1 MGLLGASA
9 AAKKAAKVAKQVAGE
24 WKKLGQTEY
33 TWFQPF
39 MQAGTETLGAQ
50 MSMLANP
57 VNTQQSLATYYAS
70 PEYAMQEEQ
79 EQYAAETSAA
89 DPYSGMGGSA
99 TGNYLGSQSTQ
110 LGQQYL
116 QSQAKGRQQQFT
128 NLGGISKMGL
138 SASGTMGNLATKDMQ
153 GVASAARMGSE
164 AQMQAENSR
173 ARGISSLIGMGIG
186 GALKGFGS
194 SAGTKAAGG
203 TGLWDSIESGASSMW
218 GGIESAAHSAMR
230 IL

>member
-1 MGLLGASA
+1 MGMIGAHG
-9 AAKKAAKVAKQVAGE
+9 AKKAAEKQAKIAKEVAGD
-24 WKKLGQTEY
+24 WKKVGQTEY

-99 TGNYLGSQSTQ
+99 TSNYLGSQSTQ

-138 SASGTMGNLATKDMQ
+138 SASGTMGNLGTKAMQ
-153 GVASAARMGSE
+153 GVASAMGIAGEAE
-164 AQMQAENSR
+164 AQAAMAPYQGAQQAV
-173 ARGISSLIGMGIG
+173 
-186 GALKGFGS
+186 
-194 SAGTKAAGG
+194 
-203 TGLWDSIESGASSMW
+203 SGARRQMTTV
-218 GGIESAAHSAMR
+218 GLALMMI
-230 IL
+230 